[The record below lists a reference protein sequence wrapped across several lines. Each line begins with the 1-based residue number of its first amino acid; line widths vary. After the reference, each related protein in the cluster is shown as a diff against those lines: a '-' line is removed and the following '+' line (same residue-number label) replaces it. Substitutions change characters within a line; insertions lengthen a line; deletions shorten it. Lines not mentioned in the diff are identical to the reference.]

1 MQHQMELLKPTYI
14 APNMTA
20 LTEMTILNILSY
32 LVKLDGVDR
41 MFAIAKQDISKQSSR
56 YEP

>member
-1 MQHQMELLKPTYI
+1 MT
-14 APNMTA
+14 PNMTA

-41 MFAIAKQDISKQSSR
+41 MFAIEKQDISKQSSR

>member
-1 MQHQMELLKPTYI
+1 MT
-14 APNMTA
+14 PNMTA
-20 LTEMTILNILSY
+20 LTEITILNILSC

-41 MFAIAKQDISKQSSR
+41 MFAFEKQRISKQSSR